1 MKRQGEDEDDHIDAM
16 KRQRQDA
23 QLDFTAEM
31 QRDGPRG
38 DLTSNEW
45 RHTASKEWEMM
56 EAARQ
61 MAASDKD
68 VPRMKKHLLRKERQ
82 QQFGFSPVS
91 DVNFAS
97 LFSEDSQAQ
106 TGTVAPMSPRVA
118 FRIMC
123 AADITH
129 DEFQEPSLFDALF
142 SSGELHWLG
151 RWVVGGAARGALE
164 NQRPRDNEG
173 SWPNPRPD
181 RSWYFCILDCF
192 VVIAQTIAQ
201 GRAPIS
207 VTYGEMVALLIVFER
222 AWMITSELKN
232 IDAYIQ
238 LRGPSSASNDSDDD
252 AAVQTELMELRD
264 LLIGGCIREGWLEA
278 SFSPQSLQPKDPS
291 QWFVMASG
299 AVAYFNGQLEGG
311 DGQQLQVVDV
321 AQLGG
326 ISDHDVGLQHQRP
339 ALTPQQQDMLVQL
352 ADQHLMQN
360 PFLLNQCHQDAT
372 RHWITAVGMQEH

>member
-1 MKRQGEDEDDHIDAM
+1 MKRQGTEDEHDAAI

-23 QLDFTAEM
+23 QLDLEM

-45 RHTASKEWEMM
+45 RHTEAKEWEMM
-56 EAARQ
+56 EKARQ
-61 MAASDKD
+61 MAATERD

-82 QQFGFSPVS
+82 SQFGFSPVS
-91 DVNFAS
+91 DVDFAS
-97 LFSEDSQAQ
+97 LFSEESQAQ

-129 DEFQEPSLFDALF
+129 DEFQEPSLFDALS
-142 SSGELHWLG
+142 SSGEQHWLG
-151 RWVVGGAARGALE
+151 RWVVGNAARGALE
-164 NQRPRDNEG
+164 NQRPRDNEA

-222 AWMITSELKN
+222 ACIITSEIKN
-232 IDAYIQ
+232 IFA
-238 LRGPSSASNDSDDD
+238 
-252 AAVQTELMELRD
+252 
-264 LLIGGCIREGWLEA
+264 
-278 SFSPQSLQPKDPS
+278 
-291 QWFVMASG
+291 
-299 AVAYFNGQLEGG
+299 
-311 DGQQLQVVDV
+311 
-321 AQLGG
+321 
-326 ISDHDVGLQHQRP
+326 
-339 ALTPQQQDMLVQL
+339 
-352 ADQHLMQN
+352 
-360 PFLLNQCHQDAT
+360 
-372 RHWITAVGMQEH
+372 